1 MAKREVVVEVTYDVG
16 LKQTLCG
23 VTIELAAKSCGL
35 RLYQRIG
42 EHKIGDSSEMVP
54 KPVVIDFTLPIVGKS
69 LKQREPMSYTI
80 HFL

>member
-54 KPVVIDFTLPIVGKS
+54 KPVVIDFTLPIVDMS
-69 LKQREPMSYTI
+69 LKQCEPMSYTI
-80 HFL
+80 HLL